1 MQAGERVLQKNEGQW
16 QYTLDETSDGQ
27 CIELSVD
34 VGPYLDTSLIKAD
47 VQPCYVRL
55 LIKVCGI

>member
-1 MQAGERVLQKNEGQW
+1 MQKNEGQW
-16 QYTLDETSDGQ
+16 QYTLDETRDGQ
-27 CIELSVD
+27 CIELSVT

-47 VQPCYVRL
+47 VQPAYVRL